1 MKFLTTLK
9 LSRRM
14 ILYTNDDDVFLL
26 SIVLLCF
33 ACSSAL
39 CTCVCVCFCVQ
50 VSSETFNNSYE
61 ESSRTLIF
69 WLLAPFG
76 GDVLPFLLRRLRAR
90 QVKPALFNRI
100 DIDDVILA
108 TPTSFS
114 FQIFVFTFRVFDDPR
129 DLHFVFVFR
138 LDSTRRF
145 FSIER
150 FLPTTGPRD
159 LPSRFRWTCP
169 ELSARVLFYR

>member
-1 MKFLTTLK
+1 M
-9 LSRRM
+9 
-14 ILYTNDDDVFLL
+14 
-26 SIVLLCF
+26 
-33 ACSSAL
+33 
-39 CTCVCVCFCVQ
+39 
-50 VSSETFNNSYE
+50 
-61 ESSRTLIF
+61 
-69 WLLAPFG
+69 
-76 GDVLPFLLRRLRAR
+76 RRLRAR

-129 DLHFVFVFR
+129 DLPSSSSF
-138 LDSTRRF
+138 DSIDASV

-150 FLPTTGPRD
+150 FLPTRSSD
-159 LPSRFRWTCP
+159 LESISMGMP

>member
-1 MKFLTTLK
+1 
-9 LSRRM
+9 M

-39 CTCVCVCFCVQ
+39 CTYVCVCVFVFKCQ
-50 VSSETFNNSYE
+50 VKPATLLRRIE
-61 ESSRTLIF
+61 RTLIF
-69 WLLAPFG
+69 WRLAPFG
-76 GDVLPFLLRRLRAR
+76 GDVLPFLMRRLRAR

-138 LDSTRRF
+138 LD
-145 FSIER
+145 
-150 FLPTTGPRD
+150 
-159 LPSRFRWTCP
+159 
-169 ELSARVLFYR
+169 

>member
-1 MKFLTTLK
+1 MYTRVCACVFVFKRQVKPLTTL
-9 LSRRM
+9 SRR
-14 ILYTNDDDVFLL
+14 I
-26 SIVLLCF
+26 
-33 ACSSAL
+33 
-39 CTCVCVCFCVQ
+39 
-50 VSSETFNNSYE
+50 E
-61 ESSRTLIF
+61 RTLLF
-69 WLLAPFG
+69 WRLAPFG

-108 TPTSFS
+108 TPTSFF

-129 DLHFVFVFR
+129 DLHFVFVF
-138 LDSTRRF
+138 DSIDASD

-169 ELSARVLFYR
+169 ELSARVLFSR